1 MKDLK
6 QFIKTTI
13 REFLNEQSSD
23 IINKSFNLTMSDV
36 DYIYSDWDVE
46 ILDFEE
52 QEDLKNTIINFIKN
66 DFSLDN
72 NGKLIGIEN
81 FPEKIKLY
89 RLIQVDNPNNIKKDN
104 LGIHWTLNKKTL
116 YNDNFLGQIGIS
128 FDTEEDLYIIEAT
141 FNKNQIDAINTVIHQ
156 LSNEIENEITTKR
169 NETPINY
176 QIFKYK

>member
-81 FPEKIKLY
+81 FPEKIK
-89 RLIQVDNPNNIKKDN
+89 K
-104 LGIHWTLNKKTL
+104 
-116 YNDNFLGQIGIS
+116 
-128 FDTEEDLYIIEAT
+128 II
-141 FNKNQIDAINTVIHQ
+141 
-156 LSNEIENEITTKR
+156 
-169 NETPINY
+169 
-176 QIFKYK
+176 